1 MYKCIWHR
9 LLFMTQNVMFSKKV
23 IHSQKLNNE
32 SRKNRDNVKNV
43 APVLGGREYWV
54 KKLQQKE
61 SMYLS
66 YTSNIMYV
74 FTRITTT

>member
-1 MYKCIWHR
+1 
-9 LLFMTQNVMFSKKV
+9 MFSKKV

-43 APVLGGREYWV
+43 APVLAGREYWV

-61 SMYLS
+61 SM
-66 YTSNIMYV
+66 
-74 FTRITTT
+74 

>member
-1 MYKCIWHR
+1 MYKCKLHR

>member
-1 MYKCIWHR
+1 MYKCILHR

-43 APVLGGREYWV
+43 APVLGGLEYWV

-61 SMYLS
+61 SM
-66 YTSNIMYV
+66 
-74 FTRITTT
+74 

>member
-1 MYKCIWHR
+1 MYKCILHR

>member
-1 MYKCIWHR
+1 MYKCILHR

-61 SMYLS
+61 SNVVELY
-66 YTSNIMYV
+66 
-74 FTRITTT
+74 